1 METTTK
7 PLTIRPP
14 DPIQAFRFLVRLGD
28 GSNISAAFSRFSGVK
43 MEMETFQ
50 SRDGDDIRGVKDYV
64 PVFTSFAPVTLSKG
78 VIGDNA
84 FLNWVFSASAGP
96 HTGPSDDN
104 LRRTIDVVAL
114 DEDGEAR
121 ATWTLQNALPIGYE
135 LSPMDGSRSE
145 VLTESLTFAITGI
158 KRDVKAPTAPP
169 LIPTFIPGMPAPT
182 PPLTPGFIPGK
193 PAPTP
198 PASATPDPTES

>member
-78 VIGDNA
+78 VIGDNEFIEWLFQA
-84 FLNWVFSASAGP
+84 APRPNSQPKGGADLYRNLN
-96 HTGPSDDN
+96 
-104 LRRTIDVVAL
+104 VVAW
-114 DEDGEAR
+114 DGLYER
-121 ATWTLQNALPIGYE
+121 GVIWTLKNAMPIGYQ
-135 LSPMDGSRSE
+135 LGGMDASRSE
-145 VLTESLTFAITGI
+145 ILVETMTFAITGMDRTI
-158 KRDVKAPTAPP
+158 
-169 LIPTFIPGMPAPT
+169 M
-182 PPLTPGFIPGK
+182 
-193 PAPTP
+193 
-198 PASATPDPTES
+198 E